1 MWKCTG
7 LLPSVPNSAHGRLLS
22 PPPPSL
28 MGASLAVNAMPFF
41 GFFFSNSALASQAD
55 EDGGCSFKTNYGAS
69 TGAECTPRRMIRSRV
84 HSRAPIS
91 HVSDQKNT
99 PVELNTF
106 PKEPHSIVFNVGRLI
121 LNMDQTVKPHGSQ
134 PYSRLRTWRVPSN
147 TSGGRFIS
155 SSTYFSGFALQGSA
169 RLHRSSAHLQKC
181 DSSSA
186 SHLQS
191 TEEDNIWGVGGG

>member
-1 MWKCTG
+1 MVG
-7 LLPSVPNSAHGRLLS
+7 SS
-22 PPPPSL
+22 PPPSL

-41 GFFFSNSALASQAD
+41 WGFSNSALASQAD

-91 HVSDQKNT
+91 HLSEQKNT

-106 PKEPHSIVFNVGRLI
+106 PQEPHSIVFNVGRLI

-134 PYSRLRTWRVPSN
+134 PDSRLRIWHVPSN
-147 TSGGRFIS
+147 TSEGRFSS
-155 SSTYFSGFALQGSA
+155 SSTYFSGFALQGRALLICKSVIPP
-169 RLHRSSAHLQKC
+169 LQVIC
-181 DSSSA
+181 GA
-186 SHLQS
+186 PRR
-191 TEEDNIWGVGGG
+191 IIFRGG